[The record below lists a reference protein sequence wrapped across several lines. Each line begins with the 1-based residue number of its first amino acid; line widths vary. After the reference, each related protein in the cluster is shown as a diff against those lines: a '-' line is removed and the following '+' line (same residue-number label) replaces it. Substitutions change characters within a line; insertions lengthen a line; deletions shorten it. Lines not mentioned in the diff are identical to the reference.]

1 MKYFL
6 SHTEIFQLNLEY
18 ISQINSELDQ
28 LRRIR
33 DLLQG
38 GGGRLS
44 LGSNDQIVVHP
55 SPRSAVLG
63 GQFGHVSDVLPK
75 TKLLI
80 DKDFAVPEY
89 IGL

>member
-1 MKYFL
+1 M

-63 GQFGHVSDVLPK
+63 EHLDMSAMYYINKLKNLLRHKILGH
-75 TKLLI
+75 
-80 DKDFAVPEY
+80 
-89 IGL
+89 

>member
-63 GQFGHVSDVLPK
+63 EHLDMSAMCYINKLKNLLRHKILGH
-75 TKLLI
+75 
-80 DKDFAVPEY
+80 
-89 IGL
+89 